1 MRQYL
6 RSLITFILGK
16 LNNFK
21 TLFPASSVDRYLVTA
36 FYQKMKKKKKPWK
49 VLLTSAK
56 GNAQFKKMRTCSK
69 REYTNSQIILNQ
81 KKKIYTETQPG
92 ETQLDV

>member
-1 MRQYL
+1 
-6 RSLITFILGK
+6 
-16 LNNFK
+16 
-21 TLFPASSVDRYLVTA
+21 
-36 FYQKMKKKKKPWK
+36 
-49 VLLTSAK
+49 
-56 GNAQFKKMRTCSK
+56 MRTCSK